1 MQEIVDS
8 IVQELRR
15 GTVVIAVM
23 SQLKTDQYGYS
34 LLAKLNDEGF
44 PIDQGT
50 LYPLLRRLES
60 QKILTSSWDV
70 RETRPKKYYSLTD
83 FGKDVYEEL
92 IREFSKLM
100 ESILQLTEGRERKL

>member
-1 MQEIVDS
+1 MQEIVES

-34 LLAKLNDEGF
+34 LLTKLNEAGF

-50 LYPLLRRLES
+50 MYPLLRRLES

-70 RETRPKKYYSLTD
+70 REARPKKYYSLTD

-92 IREFSKLM
+92 IREYSKLT
-100 ESILQLTEGRERKL
+100 ESIVQLTEEKK